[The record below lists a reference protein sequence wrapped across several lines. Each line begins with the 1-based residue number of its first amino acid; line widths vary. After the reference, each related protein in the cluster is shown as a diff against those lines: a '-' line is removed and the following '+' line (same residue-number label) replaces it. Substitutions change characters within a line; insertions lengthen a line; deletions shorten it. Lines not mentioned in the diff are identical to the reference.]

1 MDIKLNVYRG
11 REIEKTY
18 ITKDADIMFGVVED
32 LLDAL
37 DLEALTGDDKDNMM
51 AAVAKLIHARK
62 DVIYPLLK
70 DVFDGLTDEE
80 LRRVKLSELVS
91 VIVQLVKYSLEQIK
105 GNFRLV

>member
-1 MDIKLNVYRG
+1 MDFRLNIYRG
-11 REIEKTY
+11 KEIEKTY
-18 ITKDADIMFGVVED
+18 VTQDADIMFGVVED

-37 DLEALTGDDKDNMM
+37 DIEALTGNDKDNMM
-51 AAVAKLIHARK
+51 AAVAKLIRARK
-62 DVIYPLLK
+62 EVIYPLLK

-105 GNFRLV
+105 GNFRLG